1 MVSRVEFEQMCAD
14 ERCRTAFEELN
25 VDMDNFEKMT
35 GFLFDPDE
43 PDDPDKELSFGDM
56 MKRVLT
62 MRGTNTAR
70 VFDIMELNKHIT
82 RQNQILLDKLNNP
95 RRGATVDL
103 TSPVGAS
110 AITARVEQMEDRF
123 DNRLDSI
130 EKAVKVLAT
139 QVGTLAE
146 HV

>member
-43 PDDPDKELSFGDM
+43 PDDDDKELSFGDM
-56 MKRVLT
+56 LKRVLT

-82 RQNQILLDKLNNP
+82 RQNQQLVTKLE
-95 RRGATVDL
+95 RRGSL
-103 TSPVGAS
+103 EPLSPAS
-110 AITARVEQMEDRF
+110 PGGISDI
-123 DNRLDSI
+123 RLS
-130 EKAVKVLAT
+130 A
-139 QVGTLAE
+139 
-146 HV
+146 